1 MDYILKPYIIIEN
14 IWIKRI
20 VFYMIMISGS
30 ILIGKILRIFGML
43 VASLDEEYD
52 RNKLAEENYERSKK
66 DRVSGKR

>member
-1 MDYILKPYIIIEN
+1 
-14 IWIKRI
+14 
-20 VFYMIMISGS
+20 MIMISGS